1 MVGNPNSNQ
10 IHVDSWWRKIS
21 DPFGFWNC
29 HWLSTPSWKIAKP
42 TDTIDPGESL
52 ADEPDPE
59 APDDEDAEDDGEPN
73 GEPDVSM
80 DEGQE
85 CSETEI
91 EDDPEVEV
99 DAKDWVAI
107 KTFWVMGWTKQW
119 CLAWGMS

>member
-1 MVGNPNSNQ
+1 MLIVDEEKSLIHLAFEIVIDYPPCLGKLPN
-10 IHVDSWWRKIS
+10 
-21 DPFGFWNC
+21 
-29 HWLSTPSWKIAKP
+29 P

-52 ADEPDPE
+52 ADEADPE

-73 GEPDVSM
+73 GEPDESM

-107 KTFWVMGWTKQW
+107 KTFWVMG
-119 CLAWGMS
+119 